1 MVNDVTY
8 RDPTPNKFPQDYDP
22 AKVDSRVKLRS
33 ESIKHKQKGADTRE
47 AMYQALEIG
56 SVTAGEAKT
65 TADKTAESQD
75 NLNQRVNDQIIAGT
89 IKDEEIDFRH
99 SDMLKKT
106 FETMRKRG
114 DFYDNEFAARGVNVK
129 WFGAIGD
136 GEHDDTDAIQKAID
150 IGKSVFVPEGTYLIT
165 KPLKLKL
172 QDFNGAG
179 VNQTHFDAQNTDVFE
194 LGLGGR
200 TIANV
205 AYFGVKTTGNHGDN
219 NTVFKF
225 TESKTERAV
234 SYNFHDIEIGGG
246 RFQCGFNITDAFR
259 TSINKVGMT
268 NVFNPI
274 IIRGQAVQTTIN
286 DVTCNI
292 DTIEVGNSNKMNTG
306 VDVLGDNHSGAYQ
319 RPESVRLS
327 NVNMVGYDLG
337 YNIRDV
343 LYFVSDKFEC
353 DYCQNGIRTSS
364 TDGGVHFKNGWIAVQ
379 NRRGKQSVAIDIV
392 SSVANLLTPV
402 YFSNISITGLDG
414 IDTTSIGVKVGDE
427 IGDWFKRG
435 ANLKDIVIKAKNNA
449 FKYGVESNRSKNLML
464 DGIEI
469 IDGSC
474 QDDVSLTQCE
484 KYTIVN
490 SILNSIDLAT
500 ANPVNCFIGNN
511 DCDQINVTGAY
522 PQHFEDKNERT
533 IVNKKLRVGSTD
545 AALNYKRGLNLN
557 SGSLWVTG
565 GNLRYKFGDPTTNMD
580 GYKVIRVNDG
590 SSLPTPDVNTQGDFF
605 TVKGNTDD
613 KVYVCVKQN
622 SAFIWKSL
630 F

>member
-1 MVNDVTY
+1 MNLNDLI
-8 RDPTPNKFPQDYDP
+8 K
-22 AKVDSRVKLRS
+22 KLDLWDEPS
-33 ESIKHKQKGADTRE
+33 PFQNRE
-47 AMYQALEIG
+47 ARNQKQHNWDALKRWG
-56 SVTAGEAKT
+56 NGFTKT
-65 TADKTAESQD
+65 LNDWVNNTDDKI
-75 NLNQRVNDQIIAGT
+75 NDQLTANT
-89 IKDEEIDFRH
+89 FKDEEIDFRR

-106 FETMRKRG
+106 FNTMRLRG
-114 DFYDNEFAARGVNVK
+114 DFYDQELASRGINVK
-129 WFGAIGD
+129 WFGAVGD
-136 GEHDDTDAIQKAID
+136 GVTDDTDAIQAAID
-150 IGKSVFVPEGTYLIT
+150 TGESVFVPGGTYLIT

-172 QDFNGAG
+172 QDFKGAG
-179 VNQTHFDAQNTDVFE
+179 VNQTHFDAQNTDAFE
-194 LGLGGR
+194 LSLGGR

-292 DTIEVGNSNKMNTG
+292 DTIEVGNLNQMNTG
-306 VDVLGDNHSGAYQ
+306 VDVKGDSHSGAYQ

-353 DYCQNGIRTSS
+353 DYCQNGIRTAS

-392 SSVANLLTPV
+392 PSIFNVLKPV
-402 YFSNISITGLDG
+402 YFSNVSISGIDG
-414 IDTTSIGVKVGDE
+414 IDTTSIGIKVGNE
-427 IGDWFKRG
+427 TEDWFKRG
-435 ANLKDIVIKAKNNA
+435 ANLKDIVISAKNKA

-474 QDDVSLTQCE
+474 QNGVSLMQCE

-490 SILNSIDLAT
+490 SIVNSIDLT
-500 ANPVNCFIGNN
+500 TSNPVNCFIGNN

-533 IVNKKLRVGSTD
+533 IMDKKLKVGSTD
-545 AALNYKRGLNLN
+545 ATLNYKRGLNLN
-557 SGSLWVTG
+557 SGNLWVTG
-565 GNLRYKFGDPTTNMD
+565 GYLRYKFGDPATNLD

-622 SAFIWKSL
+622 SAFIWKQII
-630 F
+630 